1 MLTLSLP
8 LLRGVCNKIS
18 LWSKIA
24 KDEEAE
30 EPEVW
35 SAAPS
40 RLMACVSPGMVRRT
54 AAAAAGLGTARG
66 GGRFRADSPD
76 VVTDA
81 QRYEREMGRG
91 MCGGCE
97 RVVEETSGEEETE
110 EEESEEEVASDE
122 EESEEEESEEEESD
136 EEDSD
141 EGSVLTST
149 VKEIMMRAVNERTR

>member
-8 LLRGVCNKIS
+8 LLRGVCTKIS

-54 AAAAAGLGTARG
+54 ADGAAAAAAGLGTARG

-81 QRYEREMGRG
+81 QRYERERGRG

-110 EEESEEEVASDE
+110 EEETEEEVASDE
-122 EESEEEESEEEESD
+122 EESEEEESE